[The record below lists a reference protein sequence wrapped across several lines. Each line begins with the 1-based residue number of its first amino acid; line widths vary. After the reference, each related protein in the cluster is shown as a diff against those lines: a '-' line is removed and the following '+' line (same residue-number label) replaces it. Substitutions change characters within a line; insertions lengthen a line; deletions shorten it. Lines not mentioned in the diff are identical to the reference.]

1 MGSQINLGD
10 KSMMFD
16 DEELSNGIGRN
27 KYSNNAKST
36 PDDLSKDSANDSE
49 SIYVLRSSDILSDDS
64 EKVEL
69 TSLLNT
75 PIIIQSVSFQDSMF
89 YEGEYARVM
98 LDGNKYFTTSSS
110 VLIDRLREYL
120 NRLPMKCT
128 IVGKESKKGRT
139 YYTLGPV

>member
-10 KSMMFD
+10 KNMMFD
-16 DEELSNGIGRN
+16 DEELSNGIGN
-27 KYSNNAKST
+27 KYSNNAKGT

-49 SIYVLRSSDILSDDS
+49 SIYVLRSSDVLSDDS

-110 VLIDRLREYL
+110 VLIDQLREYL